1 MQDFQQGHDTQSAA
15 QVDPA
20 LAEAPPAT
28 APAQFSGGP
37 IPAVSPETTSPTTA
51 PTAPAASA
59 SERAYDAPAAA
70 PAAAPVAP
78 AAAPDT
84 LGALLAKTGK
94 TVEQLKVAS
103 SYELTATAQQL
114 LVAKG
119 VTSPTQSQKDE
130 TVFKMNEAIQSGSW
144 ESFTAPF
151 GNQVLKLE
159 DGVNE
164 RLGNIFFEKKVFTPE
179 QLEPDK
185 LKMNEGEKAK
195 LEGGFESGVTGMVL
209 AASFINTSRRAEGD
223 FSHAYG
229 DQAWKGF
236 VRAETFLNEIP
247 KGQFLERLDVTLMQ
261 EINRL
266 IHAPDTGMKAAMLRT
281 IAMIGRGGRWDH
293 GGELRDG
300 RQFARPDN
308 YEGPELE
315 NLKEAGVHVNQLSH
329 KEGGGGKAMLE
340 YPKPEEVH
348 PGLERIIAELKADL
362 AVEKADPI
370 GAAAKFQRHFVA
382 LHPFG
387 DSNGRTSRILM
398 NRILSEYDFPPAIL
412 ADQNK
417 DISLSP
423 DEWRTEVAKGVARS
437 KEFLGGHE
445 RKVESKDGYIER
457 LGVKGAVPPSPNKP
471 ITIDG
476 NPFDL
481 GSDGLLY
488 DPTGRPYIVSH
499 GELVPMAQ
507 MEHFVMSR
515 RIAGSGAT
523 AGADRLQTLT
533 ADTRALYDKVV
544 ADPDAGKGIV
554 VRDDAAARKADTQ
567 YKLAPE
573 PEVAQM
579 LTDLTDVSKL
589 DAAAM
594 FKIQGG
600 TGRGTAI
607 SATLSKHAQIDL
619 EFWYVEKGLRDSG
632 HDDLVEQVRVQRA
645 ALFGL
650 AKAELDKHKDPKR
663 VSSENPMGFKF
674 EYEKMMFDTSP
685 LRFESFEQAVD
696 EIGDQKMTV
705 WRGDYSFARII
716 GMAPNNDIRQPD
728 AKSVASDR
736 ADNNQITNI
745 YDDLVKL
752 EGSAVG
758 RQYICTTSDLA
769 LLAGSF
775 ANSEKGQTVNIGS
788 LPGPIKERLL
798 AWIAP
803 EFPEGTTDADKETA
817 RKQQDERGDSVLPT
831 SDGGKEIRDAFGIP
845 GTIVKVKVIDRA
857 AGTVQITASRKA
869 FQMVLDKDA
878 LLPGIYALGG
888 PSFESEQ
895 EIHGLERVAPWSIK
909 STHKAD
915 TLKKEFPEQGP
926 AAPAQEDPAKEQV

>member
-1 MQDFQQGHDTQSAA
+1 MQDFQQA
-15 QVDPA
+15 QETVPPQIA
-20 LAEAPPAT
+20 PTAVEPPAPV
-28 APAQFSGGP
+28 APVPVAQGP
-37 IPAVSPETTSPTTA
+37 IPPVARTETTPA
-51 PTAPAASA
+51 PVAAPSA
-59 SERAYDAPAAA
+59 SERAYDKSGEGPTATDAAA
-70 PAAAPVAP
+70 PAAT
-78 AAAPDT
+78 APDT
-84 LGALLAKTGK
+84 LGAILAKSGK
-94 TVEQLKVAS
+94 TIDQLKKAS
-103 SYELTATAQQL
+103 SWELESTAAQL
-114 LVAKG
+114 LSAKG
-119 VTSPTQSQKDE
+119 ITSPTQSQKDE
-130 TVFKMNEAIQSGSW
+130 TVFKMNEAIQGGTW

-151 GNQVLKLE
+151 GNQMLKLE

-164 RLGNIFFEKKVFTPE
+164 RLGNIFFEKKVFTE
-179 QLEPDK
+179 DQLQPDK
-185 LKMNEGEKAK
+185 LKMNSSEKAK

-209 AASFINTSRRAEGD
+209 AASFINTSHRAEGD

-236 VRAETFLNEIP
+236 VRAETFLNDIP
-247 KGQFLERLDVTLMQ
+247 KGQFLERLNVELMQ
-261 EINRL
+261 EVNRL

-300 RQFARPDN
+300 RQYARPES
-308 YEGPELE
+308 YSGPEME
-315 NLKEAGVHVNQLSH
+315 NLREAGIHVNQLTH
-329 KEGGGGKAMLE
+329 KDDGSGKAMLE

-348 PGLERIIAELKADL
+348 PRLEAI
-362 AVEKADPI
+362 I

-398 NRILSEYDFPPAIL
+398 NRILSEFDFSPAIL

-437 KEFLGGHE
+437 KAFLGGSD
-445 RKVESKDGYIER
+445 RRVESKDSYVDK
-457 LGVKGAVPPSPNKP
+457 LGIKSAL
-471 ITIDG
+471 DG

-488 DPTGRPYIVSH
+488 DPTGRPWIVS
-499 GELVPMAQ
+499 GNELVPMAQ
-507 MEHFVMSR
+507 LEHFVMSR
-515 RIAGSGAT
+515 RIAGSGAA
-523 AGADRLQTLT
+523 AGGERLQKLT
-533 ADTRALYDKVV
+533 EETRALYEKVK

-579 LTDLTDVSKL
+579 LTELTDVSKL

-594 FKIQGG
+594 FKIGG
-600 TGRGTAI
+600 GAGRGTAI
-607 SATLSKHAQIDL
+607 SATISKHAQIDL
-619 EFWYVEKGLRDSG
+619 EFWYVEKGLRDGG
-632 HDDLVEQVRVQRA
+632 HDELVEQVRGQRA

-650 AKAELDKHKDPKR
+650 AKAELEKHKDTKR
-663 VSSENPMGFKF
+663 VTSENPMGFQF

-685 LRFESFEQAVD
+685 LRFESFEQAQD
-696 EIGDQKMTV
+696 EVGDNKITV
-705 WRGDYSFARII
+705 WRGDYSFARLI

-728 AKSVASDR
+728 AKKVADDR
-736 ADNNQITNI
+736 AENSQITNI
-745 YDDLVKL
+745 FDDLVKL

-775 ANSEKGQTVNIGS
+775 ANSEKGQTVSIGS
-788 LPGPIKERLL
+788 LPGPLKALVL
-798 AWIAP
+798 SWIAP
-803 EFPEGTTDADKETA
+803 ELPEGTTDTEKEA
-817 RKQQDERGDSVLPT
+817 VRKAADERGDSVLPS

-857 AGTVQITASRKA
+857 SGKIQITASRKA
-869 FQMVLDKDA
+869 FQLDLDKEA

-895 EIHGLERVAPWSIK
+895 EMHGLERVAPWSIK
-909 STHKAD
+909 STTTSDK
-915 TLKKEFPEQGP
+915 LKKEFPAQGP
-926 AAPAQEDPAKEQV
+926 AAPEQEDPAKQQV